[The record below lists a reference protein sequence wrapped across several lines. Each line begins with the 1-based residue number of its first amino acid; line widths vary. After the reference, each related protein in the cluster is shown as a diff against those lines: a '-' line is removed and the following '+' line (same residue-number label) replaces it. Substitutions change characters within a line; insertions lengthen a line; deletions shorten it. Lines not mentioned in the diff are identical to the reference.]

1 MNGESLFIMW
11 RLSKWKSNDIQTQGV
26 GLRSAG
32 KVKIEIMKYEIVLL
46 LHQSVQETL
55 MMGANS
61 GRHQEEEM
69 KVSIKLIIVNI
80 ISIIVNMV
88 FTNIII
94 MILILFLIIREAI
107 GYQIGCFFT
116 KGNENSPK

>member
-32 KVKIEIMKYEIVLL
+32 KVKIEIMNYEIVLL

-69 KVSIKLIIVNI
+69 KVSIMLIIANI

-94 MILILFLIIREAI
+94 NIIMMGA
-107 GYQIGCFFT
+107 
-116 KGNENSPK
+116 NSGRHQEDEMKVSTDINRSITT

>member
-1 MNGESLFIMW
+1 M
-11 RLSKWKSNDIQTQGV
+11 
-26 GLRSAG
+26 RSAG
-32 KVKIEIMKYEIVLL
+32 KVKIEIMNYEIVLL

-69 KVSIKLIIVNI
+69 KVSIMLIIAN
-80 ISIIVNMV
+80 IIVNMV

-94 MILILFLIIREAI
+94 NIIMMGA
-107 GYQIGCFFT
+107 
-116 KGNENSPK
+116 NSGRHQEDEMKVSTDINCSITT

>member
-1 MNGESLFIMW
+1 MES
-11 RLSKWKSNDIQTQGV
+11 SKWKSNDIQTQGV

-32 KVKIEIMKYEIVLL
+32 KVKIKIMKYEIVLL

-69 KVSIKLIIVNI
+69 KVSILLIIVNI

-94 MILILFLIIREAI
+94 NIIMMGA
-107 GYQIGCFFT
+107 
-116 KGNENSPK
+116 NSGRHQEDEVKMSTDINCSITT

>member
-1 MNGESLFIMW
+1 MCEMNVESLFIMW
-11 RLSKWKSNDIQTQGV
+11 SLSKWKSNDIQTQGV

-32 KVKIEIMKYEIVLL
+32 KVKIKIMKYEVVLL

-69 KVSIKLIIVNI
+69 KVPTRKEKESFLRRSNPIQIIN
-80 ISIIVNMV
+80 NNK
-88 FTNIII
+88 T
-94 MILILFLIIREAI
+94 
-107 GYQIGCFFT
+107 T
-116 KGNENSPK
+116 K

>member
-1 MNGESLFIMW
+1 M
-11 RLSKWKSNDIQTQGV
+11 
-26 GLRSAG
+26 RSAG
-32 KVKIEIMKYEIVLL
+32 KVKIKIMKYEIVLL

-69 KVSIKLIIVNI
+69 KVSIMLIVVNI

-88 FTNIII
+88 FINIII
-94 MILILFLIIREAI
+94 NIIMMAEA
-107 GYQIGCFFT
+107 Q
-116 KGNENSPK
+116 KPKTFRIATFYAQKLSGRSA